1 LAGLTAGYIVQRRRF
16 IMFGPG
22 RYSESDVLVGF
33 LDAQLASVRA
43 AAFGLTDQQARR
55 TPCRSSLS
63 VGGLIKHATYVME
76 QYLTRRSGQEVALD
90 EAGFALFLGSFTL
103 GDETLDRALARF
115 DDTRARYLDDVRGTD
130 PGARVIAPA
139 APWDGVDEPTE
150 SVARFELLHHVE
162 EFARHAGHA
171 DIVREQVD
179 GANAASLL
187 MAVEG
192 RAGNDFVQPWAP
204 SST

>member
-1 LAGLTAGYIVQRRRF
+1 
-16 IMFGPG
+16 MFGPG

-33 LDAQLASVRA
+33 LDAQLTSLRA
-43 AAFGLTDQQARR
+43 AAFGLTDQQARE

-63 VGGLIKHATYVME
+63 VGGLVTHATYVME
-76 QYLTRRSGQEVALD
+76 QYLTRRGGQEVALD
-90 EAGFALFLGSFTL
+90 EAGFAQFLGSFAL
-103 GDETLDRALARF
+103 GADETLDGALASF
-115 DDTRARYLDDVRGTD
+115 DDARARYLDDVRGSD

-150 SVARFELLHHVE
+150 SVARFELVHHVE

-179 GANAASLL
+179 GADAASLL

-192 RAGNDFVQPWAP
+192 REGNRFVQPWAP
-204 SST
+204 SSA